1 MSNAVMP
8 NADELKKMG
17 KFKGSFLMYYKDG
30 KNLIFKTTECLYRIL
45 ISNRGNVIFKLMR
58 KYKKVIPNV

>member
-1 MSNAVMP
+1 MP
-8 NADELKKMG
+8 NADELRKMG
-17 KFKGSFLMYYKDG
+17 TFKGEFVMYYKDG